1 MKFSHCDD
9 PLVYLDFKDDVR
21 KMRETSNIKENLSLV
36 LDMDR
41 SEDTPEENKKEK
53 QLLST
58 LQKTEQE
65 KQEEENEQEKQEKEN
80 DVEMISPTMRK
91 INEELQRERIR
102 KVDED
107 LFKLVSKD

>member
-9 PLVYLDFKDDVR
+9 PLVYLDFRDDVR
-21 KMRETSNIKENLSLV
+21 KRREISNLKENLSLV

-41 SEDTPEENKKEK
+41 SEDPPEENKKEK
-53 QLLST
+53 QLLSN
-58 LQKTEQE
+58 LQKTEQG
-65 KQEEENEQEKQEKEN
+65 KQEEEN